1 MLRALYYI
9 SLLLSLA
16 RTTAFFPA
24 HPASSKIFSSKLSST
39 STDASPAPSKK
50 EQKRKMMANPDF
62 FRNGFKA
69 VRKDAKESMKTEYE
83 SSIVA
88 EMKTNDYLLERGD
101 VKIYLAK
108 DFGFCW
114 GVERSI
120 MMAYEARTHF
130 PDQTMHITNE
140 LIHNPEVNDKL
151 GDLGVQFIP
160 KTGGDSSS
168 SGSNNNKDFSNVG
181 EGDVVILPAFGASFE
196 EMAYLDKKN
205 VKIIDTTC
213 PWVSKVWNT
222 VDIHQKKGLSSVI
235 HGRYDH
241 EETIAT
247 TSFCEEYVCVKN
259 MDEAKYLANYIL
271 NGGDKAEFMQKFDK
285 ATSKNFD
292 PDTHLSKVGLANQTT
307 MYKKET
313 RAIGQLLQKTM
324 MSKFGPDKVDEH
336 YKEFDTIC
344 DATQE
349 RQDAIHEL
357 VENHEQLGLDFI
369 LIVGGF
375 DSSNTQHLLEIPLK
389 AGVKSYHINRAECI
403 KADNTITHRK
413 LNGEIVTEHFLPPKE
428 GGKVCLGVT
437 SGASTP
443 DASVQDCLD
452 QIFLLK
458 NVMSS

>member
-1 MLRALYYI
+1 LFHSFCSCFIKNANNLALI
-9 SLLLSLA
+9 SP
-16 RTTAFFPA
+16 F
-24 HPASSKIFSSKLSST
+24 
-39 STDASPAPSKK
+39 
-50 EQKRKMMANPDF
+50 
-62 FRNGFKA
+62 
-69 VRKDAKESMKTEYE
+69 
-83 SSIVA
+83 
-88 EMKTNDYLLERGD
+88 GD
-101 VKIYLAK
+101 
-108 DFGFCW
+108 
-114 GVERSI
+114 
-120 MMAYEARTHF
+120 
-130 PDQTMHITNE
+130 
-140 LIHNPEVNDKL
+140 
-151 GDLGVQFIP
+151 
-160 KTGGDSSS
+160 
-168 SGSNNNKDFSNVG
+168 SNVG

-285 ATSKNFD
+285 VSFAICICVLLLPCTNPAPPRPAPPLSQATSKNFD

-357 VENHEQLGLDFI
+357 VENHEQVSELCLCLVLVLEREKTNPNHNPTLSLGA
-369 LIVGGF
+369 
-375 DSSNTQHLLEIPLK
+375 
-389 AGVKSYHINRAECI
+389 AGVRFYP
-403 KADNTITHRK
+403 HRWWIR
-413 LNGEIVTEHFLPPKE
+413 LVQHATPLGNPLEGWREVVPHQQSRVHQGRQHHHPPKA
-428 GGKVCLGVT
+428 KWRNCH
-437 SGASTP
+437 
-443 DASVQDCLD
+443 
-452 QIFLLK
+452 
-458 NVMSS
+458 